1 MFGTSFSSIIVNET
15 WFWCGYHPTKRAG
28 IDILISAA
36 AVGWPQREVLM
47 HIIDTLWPH
56 GSPCIL
62 YSVLSSGQN
71 SSRYSGHMGAI
82 PRLFYLRRKLHQI
95 LLLYSDSV
103 FITLTLSP
111 CPINDSVFR
120 DHHYLHTFSK
130 EAPKKVQKFSHQSL
144 VDTSANS
151 INGTKVGF
159 CSAPAFNLS
168 STGVI

>member
-1 MFGTSFSSIIVNET
+1 
-15 WFWCGYHPTKRAG
+15 
-28 IDILISAA
+28 
-36 AVGWPQREVLM
+36 M

-120 DHHYLHTFSK
+120 DHHYHHTFSK
-130 EAPKKVQKFSHQSL
+130 EARKKFKNSVINHLLTHLLIQSMAQKLVFVLHLLSIYHQLESFRESMIP
-144 VDTSANS
+144 TS
-151 INGTKVGF
+151 
-159 CSAPAFNLS
+159 S
-168 STGVI
+168 STNSQ

>member
-1 MFGTSFSSIIVNET
+1 MRLFVTFSDNSNILRVGWCLSTRAWHSLLSSIIVNET
-15 WFWCGYHPTKRAG
+15 WFWCGYHPTKRGG

-36 AVGWPQREVLM
+36 AVVGWPQREVLM

-120 DHHYLHTFSK
+120 DT
-130 EAPKKVQKFSHQSL
+130 SHIL
-144 VDTSANS
+144 
-151 INGTKVGF
+151 
-159 CSAPAFNLS
+159 
-168 STGVI
+168 